1 MNEQTKI
8 KNAKDLKFYKLMIV
22 MTFVASIIIAL
33 VVGITTLD
41 SYKAEAA
48 ATNAVIDILMPK
60 KIQGTEGDA
69 KDLVF
74 YREKNKEY
82 DVDKDEPLKA
92 FKYYMLNDKG
102 EKMYLDDGMYYPPSY
117 YMENSETEPVA
128 VYLGFFARMLQNL
141 QILKNVLTVIS
152 VILGLG
158 VLALII
164 YAWYRSWCRREDERI
179 AREKEFN
186 ERMNKK
192 NL

>member
-1 MNEQTKI
+1 MNEQTRI
-8 KNAKDLKFYKLMIV
+8 RNEKDLKFYKLMIV
-22 MTFVASIIIAL
+22 MTFVASIVIAL
-33 VVGITTLD
+33 VVGIVTID

-48 ATNAVIDILMPK
+48 ATNAVINVLMPK
-60 KIQGTEGDA
+60 QIQGTEGDA

-82 DVDKDEPLKA
+82 DANKDEPLKA
-92 FKYYMLNDKG
+92 FNYYMLNDKG
-102 EKMYLDDGMYYPPSY
+102 EKIYLEDGMYYPPSY
-117 YMENSETEPVA
+117 YMENSETEPVV

-141 QILKNVLTVIS
+141 QIVKNVITVVA

-164 YAWYRSWCRREDERI
+164 YAWYRIWSKREDERI